1 MEITLDLLLSVNGR
15 FRKTVVR
22 KLFQEGPLFETGDV
36 ELKAHRR

>member
-1 MEITLDLLLSVNGR
+1 MVESG
-15 FRKTVVR
+15 KTVVR